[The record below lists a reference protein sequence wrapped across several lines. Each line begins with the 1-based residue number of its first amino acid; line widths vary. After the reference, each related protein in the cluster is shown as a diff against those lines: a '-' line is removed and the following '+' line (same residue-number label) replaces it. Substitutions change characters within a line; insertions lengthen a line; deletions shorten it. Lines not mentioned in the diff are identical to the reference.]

1 MLCAIMEFVHAF
13 PNTKEIPIA
22 CADQNVSLTM
32 NALKIKHAYEIN
44 VWILVQEPVVKMRC
58 VMFIITYQC
67 ADVLKE

>member
-1 MLCAIMEFVHAF
+1 MLCAIMEFVLAF

-22 CADQNVSLTM
+22 YADQNVSLTM

-44 VWILVQEPVVKMRC
+44 VWILVQGPVVKMRC

-67 ADVLKE
+67 VDVLKE